1 MEDDKVEYFLST
13 STINVIANEIEY
25 ALTDREKYE
34 LTLELIKRQDNT
46 YTAQIEEYIQQLRK
60 Q

>member
-1 MEDDKVEYFLST
+1 MEDDKVKYFLST

-34 LTLELIKRQDNT
+34 LILELIKRQDST

-60 Q
+60 